1 MGVEDYIS
9 AFIRPAG
16 PLFAGVEAL
25 EDQMEDIRPNVG
37 LEAGKMLSL
46 LVHLTRAQ
54 RVLELGTSLGY
65 SAIWLAS
72 ALKETGGKLVTVEC
86 RQDLFE
92 LARKNLR
99 ETGLGGRVEV
109 IHGDAGQ
116 VIQSLEGHFDLIL
129 QDSDKALYPKMLET
143 CIRLTRLHGVLV
155 ADDALFKPRGIRDE
169 LSDPVHQYNRMVFN
183 DPRLAS
189 TILPVGDGMVI
200 SVKLAD

>member
-1 MGVEDYIS
+1 MDVETYIS
-9 AFIRPAG
+9 GFIELARP
-16 PLFAGVEAL
+16 PLASIEAL

-37 LEAGKMLSL
+37 LEAGKMLNL
-46 LVHLTRAQ
+46 LVYLTQAQ

-72 ALKETGGKLVTVEC
+72 ALKETGGKLVTVEY
-86 RQDLFE
+86 RQDLCE
-92 LARKNLR
+92 LARENLR
-99 ETGLGGRVEV
+99 EAGLENWVEV

-116 VIQSLEGHFDLIL
+116 VIQSLEGPFDLIL

-155 ADDALFKPRGIRDE
+155 ADDALFKPRGIPE
-169 LSDPVHQYNRMVFN
+169 KFSGPVHQYNQMVFN

-200 SVKLAD
+200 SVKLAS